1 MDQQHLITFTVPLHE
16 PMPPQYFIKVISDRW
31 IQSETVLP
39 VSFKHLILPERFA
52 PPMELQDMH
61 SRLVKELNFK
71 EAENLYLNVD
81 GMKEFNAIHTQAF
94 NKLYQSD
101 ESIFIGTPSGG
112 SQGNTISSELALFRY
127 F

>member
-1 MDQQHLITFTVPLHE
+1 
-16 PMPPQYFIKVISDRW
+16 
-31 IQSETVLP
+31 
-39 VSFKHLILPERFA
+39 
-52 PPMELQDMH
+52 MELQDMH

-71 EAENLYLNVD
+71 EAEDLYLNVD

-127 F
+127 FQKDNCEKAVYIAPVESLCKIRYQYWKERL